1 MTLRWLSKPTSTPPF
16 STDTEIKMNTIDQ
29 LIKDGNALFSRITL
43 DGEPD
48 WQGEGAN
55 IPDDAYPEEGG
66 PSTTV
71 AAADAS
77 TVKDSLTVD
86 QLSEA
91 VLEGLTGVSREWLS
105 PVRPFFDRLAALAKS
120 KQVTDEDFLTALEKA
135 QTQLPEIFDLMDSQA
150 LEDAF
155 SNAIGSAALAGSVSR
170 YEP

>member
-1 MTLRWLSKPTSTPPF
+1 M
-16 STDTEIKMNTIDQ
+16 DTIDQ

-43 DGEPD
+43 NGEPD

-77 TVKDSLTVD
+77 RPLTVD

-105 PVRPFFDRLAALAKS
+105 PVRPFFDRLAALAMS
-120 KQVTDEDFLTALEKA
+120 KQVTDEDFLAALEKA

-170 YEP
+170 YE

>member
-1 MTLRWLSKPTSTPPF
+1 
-16 STDTEIKMNTIDQ
+16 MNTIDQ

-71 AAADAS
+71 AAADS
-77 TVKDSLTVD
+77 SRPLTVD
-86 QLSEA
+86 QLSES

-105 PVRPFFDRLAALAKS
+105 PVRPFFDRLAALAMS
-120 KQVTDEDFLTALEKA
+120 KQVTDEDFISALEKA

-170 YEP
+170 YE